1 MMPVSFRISHR
12 KRSFVLKSAADLI
25 ESYFG
30 EGGENTNSNNSAFS
44 CQSLT
49 SSGVGSVFQNPQV
62 DLPAVA
68 KCRLFQPPFWRF
80 ISEGGRGCLTMTMA
94 HLISDFSFPCLVV
107 SGLCGELSC
116 TPRSFNAQIVI
127 IVFSVFF
134 FSIGKFL
141 AHSRIW
147 CSLPNATL
155 HF

>member
-1 MMPVSFRISHR
+1 
-12 KRSFVLKSAADLI
+12 
-25 ESYFG
+25 
-30 EGGENTNSNNSAFS
+30 
-44 CQSLT
+44 
-49 SSGVGSVFQNPQV
+49 
-62 DLPAVA
+62 
-68 KCRLFQPPFWRF
+68 
-80 ISEGGRGCLTMTMA
+80 MTMA
-94 HLISDFSFPCLVV
+94 HLTSDFSFPCLVV

-134 FSIGKFL
+134 FFSIGKFL